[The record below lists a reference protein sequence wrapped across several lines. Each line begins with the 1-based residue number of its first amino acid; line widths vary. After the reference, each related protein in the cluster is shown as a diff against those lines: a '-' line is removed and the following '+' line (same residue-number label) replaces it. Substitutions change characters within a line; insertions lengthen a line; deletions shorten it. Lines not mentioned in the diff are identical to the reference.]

1 MRFSK
6 LAVAASVVALA
17 ACGGKTDETTQTQT
31 QTPAAPPPAA
41 AAAGAPI
48 TGETKVVQMVGDA
61 NGARFEPA
69 AITIKQGDGIRFEV
83 VSLPPH
89 NVALNTTAPVSDA
102 AKAALKANMPDQDM
116 GELAGKLLNNVG
128 DTYTISFANVPPG
141 TYEFDC
147 TPHAAMNM
155 KIKVTVQ

>member
-6 LAVAASVVALA
+6 LAVAASVIMLA
-17 ACGGKTDETTQTQT
+17 ACGKKDETTQTTT
-31 QTPAAPPPAA
+31 QTPAAPPAA
-41 AAAGAPI
+41 PVAAGAPI

-69 AITIKQGDGIRFEV
+69 AITIKAGDGIRFEV
-83 VSLPPH
+83 ASLPPH
-89 NVALNTTAPVSDA
+89 NVALNTANVADA

-116 GELAGKLLNNVG
+116 GEFAGKLLNNVG

-141 TYEFDC
+141 VYEFDC